1 MCGQNNLYGNG
12 VNFKDR
18 FIGDLDILSRLVNSL
33 KESGKKIILT
43 SGSFDLLHIGHAQY
57 LMKAKEV
64 GDILVVGIDDDEK
77 VRKRKGSGRPVVP
90 EKERFK
96 MLAHLRGVDIIAPKR
111 VNDPELFLL
120 KTIRPDVL
128 IVSETTNHSNEKIQE
143 MRKYCGEIKILPPQ
157 STTSTSAKVRLLFIQ
172 GAQKF
177 AEKAKKAID
186 ELLID
191 LTQT

>member
-128 IVSETTNHSNEKIQE
+128 IVSETFGGRMIIENLNEKD
-143 MRKYCGEIKILPPQ
+143 RKLLSVFYKNILKREFVSWDRTEPEK
-157 STTSTSAKVRLLFIQ
+157 AR
-172 GAQKF
+172 KF